1 MTVPS
6 PQLRVVEAEAGSTK
20 GTFPDR
26 EMKADAQGSLST
38 GSKFTF
44 HFPAEPLTALEAKV
58 GHTPTN

>member
-6 PQLRVVEAEAGSTK
+6 PQLRAVK